1 MVIYKIIVASD
12 TLLKI
17 KLKGSTGSTS
27 FVYLEAL
34 FSLSSSCLPKGSLTF
49 LQDLEDS
56 VL

>member
-1 MVIYKIIVASD
+1 MFIYKIIVASD
-12 TLLKI
+12 KLVKT

-27 FVYLEAL
+27 FVYLKAL
-34 FSLSSSCLPKGSLTF
+34 FCLSFSCLPKGSLTF

>member
-1 MVIYKIIVASD
+1 MVTYKIIIAPD
-12 TLLKI
+12 TLVKI

-34 FSLSSSCLPKGSLTF
+34 FFLSCSCLQKDSLTF

>member
-12 TLLKI
+12 TLVKI

-34 FSLSSSCLPKGSLTF
+34 FSLSSCLPKGSLTF

>member
-12 TLLKI
+12 TLVKI